1 MPVEIKSPGW
11 WNHRIFSPARFLYHS
26 LLDFVY
32 PPVCWGCHLSLA
44 SDEFVLCHRC
54 VDALPYL
61 PQPTL
66 PSSSLSWL
74 KLEKIFFDRSLAVYK
89 YSALVQELVHQFKYN
104 GITLLA
110 PLFGEAIASAFFRS
124 GGQIEALVPVPLHRS
139 RLRERGYNQ
148 SLLLAQQIGKAI
160 GAPVIEERL
169 VRVKNTISQATLS
182 RQERM
187 ANVTNAFQLKQ
198 PELFRGKSIG
208 LVDDVFTTG
217 STMNECARLLKDA
230 GATSVMCISIVR
242 V

>member
-1 MPVEIKSPGW
+1 MPFEIKSPGW
-11 WNHRIFSPARFLYHS
+11 WNERIFSPARFLCRS

-32 PPVCWGCHLSLA
+32 PPVCWGCHLSLS

-54 VDALPYL
+54 VKALPYL
-61 PQPTL
+61 QQPAL
-66 PSSSLSWL
+66 PASRLSWL
-74 KLEKIFFDRSLAVYK
+74 QLEKIFFDSSLAVYQ
-89 YSALVQELVHQFKYN
+89 YSDIVQDLVHQFKYN
-104 GITLLA
+104 GMTSLASLL
-110 PLFGEAIASAFFRS
+110 GKAIASRLPQN
-124 GGQIEALVPVPLHRS
+124 GDEIEALVPVPLHKS

-148 SLLLAQQIGKAI
+148 SLLLAQQIAQVL
-160 GAPVIEERL
+160 GAPVNKGQL

-187 ANVTNAFQLKQ
+187 SNVTNAFQLKQ
-198 PELFRGKSIG
+198 PEVFGGKSIG

-230 GATSVMCISIVR
+230 GASSVMCISIVR